1 MFLSQY
7 HHTIDTKGRLSIPGK
22 YRDALAQRA
31 SDVLIVTRD
40 PEQCLAILPLDE
52 YRRRAAKVQAIPD
65 TARVSK
71 DYRRFVHGDA
81 VDCSLDRQGRILIP
95 PGLRQYAGLDR
106 DVMLVGL
113 NDYFEAWSLA
123 RWRAKSEQLTRDVD
137 QIMGAISGYG
147 V

>member
-65 TARVSK
+65 TARVNK

-95 PGLRQYAGLDR
+95 PGLRQYAALDR

-113 NDYFEAWSLA
+113 NDYFEAWSLV

>member
-31 SDVLIVTRD
+31 TAVLIVTKD
-40 PEQCLAILPLDE
+40 PEQCLAILPLE
-52 YRRRAAKVQAIPD
+52 EWKRRAAKVQAIPD

-81 VDCSLDRQGRILIP
+81 VDCTLDRQGRILIP
-95 PGLRQYAGLDR
+95 PGLRQFAGLDR

-113 NDYFEAWSLA
+113 NDYFEAWSLV
-123 RWRAKSEQLTRDVD
+123 RWQVKSEQLARDID
-137 QIMGAISGYG
+137 QIVGAVTGYG